1 MANIPKFEQ
10 LEKLTVD
17 ELKRRYDAAAAN
29 TVVGTGFYLDE
40 IRRRHDSAVAH
51 EALQSSLRA
60 ERSTDVMRRLTWVIL
75 AATLVNVGLVATTL
89 L

>member
-1 MANIPKFEQ
+1 MAYIPKFEQ
-10 LEKLTVD
+10 LERLTVE
-17 ELKRRYDAAAAN
+17 ELKRRYDAAADN

-40 IRRRHDSAVAH
+40 IRRRHDSALAQ